1 MIARMNTPDTKSRI
15 LAVARYMVQAH
26 GYNALSIREVANE
39 VGIKGPAVHH
49 HYPTK
54 GDLGAALARQYS
66 DDAVVFLEGL
76 LEQHRSERATF
87 DHYIKVFRAALEND
101 NRMCLSGIMAAEHH
115 DLPEEVKVEVQRFMD
130 INVEWLTRL
139 LSLDAERKD
148 KKANKARAMAIFA
161 AIEGAQLI
169 ARGRSDIR
177 VFDETMR
184 AYRTHGLSP

>member
-1 MIARMNTPDTKSRI
+1 
-15 LAVARYMVQAH
+15 MVQAH

-66 DDAVVFLEGL
+66 DDAIAFIEGL
-76 LEQHRSERATF
+76 LEQHKSERARF
-87 DHYIKVFRAALEND
+87 DNYIKIFRAALEND

-115 DLPEEVKVEVQRFMD
+115 DLPTAVSVEVQRFMD

-139 LSLDAERKD
+139 LSLDPERKD
-148 KKANKARAMAIFA
+148 KKANKLRAMAIFA
-161 AIEGAQLI
+161 AIEGAQLV
-169 ARGRSDIR
+169 ARGRADIR
-177 VFDETMR
+177 IFDETIR
-184 AYRTHGLSP
+184 AYRINGLIP

>member
-76 LEQHRSERATF
+76 LEQHHGCRASRSSRGGQSRGAEIHGYQR
-87 DHYIKVFRAALEND
+87 
-101 NRMCLSGIMAAEHH
+101 RMADSPA
-115 DLPEEVKVEVQRFMD
+115 F
-130 INVEWLTRL
+130 
-139 LSLDAERKD
+139 
-148 KKANKARAMAIFA
+148 ARC
-161 AIEGAQLI
+161 
-169 ARGRSDIR
+169 
-177 VFDETMR
+177 
-184 AYRTHGLSP
+184 